1 MSKRTQKE
9 GQIRHRYVSTEKI
22 FLLSCNIS
30 LFFKTELSLAKVIFQ
45 PATSSVRVSVKQRN
59 LPKQTLSLLLSF
71 YSLLCLLYAQKFLS
85 VNCARDR
92 SKP

>member
-45 PATSSVRVSVKQRN
+45 PATSHVRVSVKQRN
-59 LPKQTLSLLLSF
+59 LPQADSLLLSF